1 MNGIIRYAET
11 LFSVMWEICR
21 SKMMRDLTKAVAME
35 MEGQTQIKE
44 ILLEGGILL
53 LSRGCC

>member
-1 MNGIIRYAET
+1 
-11 LFSVMWEICR
+11 
-21 SKMMRDLTKAVAME
+21 MRDLTKAVAME